1 MGKSMRMPKYPEG
14 KEHAIL
20 KNPEDR
26 RVRRSRRLLKESL
39 LELMQEKQFSEIT
52 IRDVTDHAD
61 MNRATFYLHYTD
73 TAKLLQSVTED
84 LLEGAQKLIDS
95 HIQETVADGT
105 TRPIFE
111 PILDFVV
118 EHWDICTVLME
129 NNAASHFSEYLYQL
143 IQKNGGEIVRAWFH
157 PKDDRQLSYLL
168 GFVTSGL
175 IGLIEEWF
183 ENGMDLSKEELL
195 TTAELLVDGATSK
208 LLKEA

>member
-1 MGKSMRMPKYPEG
+1 M
-14 KEHAIL
+14 
-20 KNPEDR
+20 
-26 RVRRSRRLLKESL
+26 
-39 LELMQEKQFSEIT
+39 MQEKQFSEIT

>member
-1 MGKSMRMPKYPEG
+1 MRMPKYPEG

-95 HIQETVADGT
+95 HIQETVADRT

-111 PILDFVV
+111 PILDFGV
-118 EHWDICTVLME
+118 EHWDICTVLRE
-129 NNAASHFSEYLYQL
+129 NNAASHFSEYLHQL

-183 ENGMDLSKEELL
+183 ENGMDLSKVELL

>member
-73 TAKLLQSVTED
+73 TTQLLQNVAED
-84 LLEGAQKLIDS
+84 LLEEAQKLVDS
-95 HIQETVADGT
+95 HIQETVTDGT
-105 TRPIFE
+105 TRPVFE

-118 EHWDICTVLME
+118 EHRDICTVLME
-129 NNAASHFSEYLYQL
+129 NNTASHFTEYLQLL
-143 IQKNGGEIVRAWFH
+143 IQRNGGEIVRAWFH

-168 GFVTSGL
+168 GFITSGL
-175 IGLIEEWF
+175 IGLIVEWF
-183 ENGMDLSKEELL
+183 QDGMDLSKEELL
-195 TTAELLVDGATSK
+195 ATAELLVDGATSR
-208 LLKEA
+208 LLKNV